1 MSDFETASKVLS
13 AELLALSPND
23 RVTLLVQKLAANCIA
38 MAPDP
43 NTAQLNIMVA
53 KYAFHTLATDAIK
66 YRWPTPGIKDV
77 H

>member
-1 MSDFETASKVLS
+1 MSDFETASKALT

-38 MAPDP
+38 MASDP
-43 NTAQLNIMVA
+43 NIAKLNITVA
-53 KYAFHTLATDAIK
+53 KYAFDTLANDAIK
-66 YRWPTPGIKDV
+66 YRWPTPDIKDV